1 MPEKSH
7 RPYKYEQPDHSFER
21 RILDGALEEVVYVP
35 QSHVRIWHN
44 DMTRSY
50 PVHHHNSMEIIICM
64 ENQYTVIAN
73 GQNYILN
80 VGDILLI
87 PPHMLHELICTSKGV
102 RFIMLISLEML
113 TALQDFNTLDPL
125 FMEAYLCNTQ
135 THPMIYQK
143 IYSLFMQIIDEYFSG
158 KTFWETSVYCQLLA
172 IFTEIGRENFEPRF
186 DDEGAPSAARQ
197 MENYEKFASLL
208 GYIDAHFAE
217 TISLQEAAD
226 YMGFSKYYF
235 TRLFRQ
241 QIHTT
246 FYDYLMHKR
255 ISAAQSLLSSDMTMT
270 EIAFQ
275 TGFNNLTSF
284 CRSFRKYTDC
294 SPSEYRLNLR
304 QEHDW
309 QKQ

>member
-1 MPEKSH
+1 MPEKTH

-102 RFIMLISLEML
+102 RFIMLISLETL

-135 THPMIYQK
+135 THPMI
-143 IYSLFMQIIDEYFSG
+143 
-158 KTFWETSVYCQLLA
+158 
-172 IFTEIGRENFEPRF
+172 
-186 DDEGAPSAARQ
+186 
-197 MENYEKFASLL
+197 
-208 GYIDAHFAE
+208 
-217 TISLQEAAD
+217 
-226 YMGFSKYYF
+226 
-235 TRLFRQ
+235 
-241 QIHTT
+241 
-246 FYDYLMHKR
+246 
-255 ISAAQSLLSSDMTMT
+255 
-270 EIAFQ
+270 
-275 TGFNNLTSF
+275 
-284 CRSFRKYTDC
+284 
-294 SPSEYRLNLR
+294 
-304 QEHDW
+304 
-309 QKQ
+309 

>member
-21 RILDGALEEVVYVP
+21 RILNGALEEVVYVP
-35 QSHVRIWHN
+35 ESHVRIWHN
-44 DMTRSY
+44 DMTKSY

-73 GQNYILN
+73 GQKYILN

-87 PPHMLHELICTSKGV
+87 PPHMLHELICNSKGV
-102 RFIMLISLEML
+102 RFIMLISLEIL

-143 IYSLFMQIIDEYFSG
+143 IYSLFMQIVDEYFSG

-186 DDEGAPSAARQ
+186 DDESAPSAARQ

-217 TISLQEAAD
+217 TMSLQEAAD
-226 YMGFSKYYF
+226 YIPKVVKPVLK
-235 TRLFRQ
+235 T
-241 QIHTT
+241 
-246 FYDYLMHKR
+246 
-255 ISAAQSLLSSDMTMT
+255 
-270 EIAFQ
+270 
-275 TGFNNLTSF
+275 
-284 CRSFRKYTDC
+284 C
-294 SPSEYRLNLR
+294 
-304 QEHDW
+304 
-309 QKQ
+309 